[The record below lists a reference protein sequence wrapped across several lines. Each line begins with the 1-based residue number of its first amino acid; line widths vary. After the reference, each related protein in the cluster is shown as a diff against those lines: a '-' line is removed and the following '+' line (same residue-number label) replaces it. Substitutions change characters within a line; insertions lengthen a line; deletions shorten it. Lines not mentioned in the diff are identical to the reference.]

1 MELND
6 IKPSL
11 GELSDEELRELLMGI
26 RQSRR
31 TSKANPQKGTKAK
44 PRAAKAKPEVDL
56 AQLIK
61 TMSPE
66 QLAAAIAQLG
76 GTK

>member
-31 TSKANPQKGTKAK
+31 ISKAK

-76 GTK
+76 GKK